1 MGLSAFGSHPL
12 VEFHLL
18 MLRRR
23 EPSITG
29 DQASVAMRL
38 STRLSGAEFALLS
51 RPRAASGATDRLYLF
66 EGRLLGLHCLLMMYE
81 SEAEKRSILHN
92 ALG

>member
-1 MGLSAFGSHPL
+1 MGVAAFGSHPL
-12 VEFHLL
+12 VEFPLL

-29 DQASVAMRL
+29 DQVSVAMRL

-51 RPRAASGATDRLYLF
+51 RPRAASGQRIASI
-66 EGRLLGLHCLLMMYE
+66 CLRV
-81 SEAEKRSILHN
+81 AFI
-92 ALG
+92 AC